1 MIGGTQKMHN
11 DMRSDIRNEGHWHKI
26 VRRRNYMKCPDLS
39 AVMAKSDQE
48 KELPQPPLCKE
59 AKGEIIRISADFTD
73 VVTNDS
79 YAVLLDKRRSERVYG
94 RANSM
99 SQEQLAFLLWSTQG
113 VQEIR
118 GANYATLRPVP
129 SGGARHPFE
138 TYFIAQRIEGL
149 AAGVYHYLPLE
160 TIGEK
165 TVAIEYVGELP
176 EMGKSITDMLAG
188 QKWASA
194 APVVVFLSCVA
205 YRAEWRYSVA
215 AHRVVLI
222 DLGHAGQNLMLS
234 ACAMGMGSCCIAAYN
249 QKLCDEALGLDG
261 YEEYTVYACAVG
273 EAKARN

>member
-1 MIGGTQKMHN
+1 MIGVTEKMHN
-11 DMRSDIRNEGHWHKI
+11 DMQNDMRNEGLWNKI
-26 VRRRNYMKCPDLS
+26 ARRRNYMKCPDLS

-59 AKGEIIRISADFTD
+59 AKGKIIRISADFKD

-79 YAVLLDKRRSERVYG
+79 YAALLDKRRSERVYD
-94 RANSM
+94 RVNSM

-149 AAGVYHYLPLE
+149 EAGVYHYLPLE
-160 TIGEK
+160 NIGEK
-165 TVAIEYVGELP
+165 TVAIEYVSDLP

-194 APVVVFLSCVA
+194 APVVVLLSCVA
-205 YRAEWRYSVA
+205 YRAEWRYSA
-215 AHRVVLI
+215 SAHRVALI

-234 ACAMGMGSCCIAAYN
+234 ACAMGMGSCCIAAYD

-261 YEEYTVYACAVG
+261 FEEFTVYACAVG
-273 EAKARN
+273 EAKARK